1 MTLLNLSL
9 DCYIYL
15 CVQSVQEYKPFSLSE
30 LPVTIFGNFYDGRKE
45 EREKYLLEVREK
57 VLGRTGTRPHNKI
70 TQEDVIHEEL
80 IPNIRSD
87 R

>member
-9 DCYIYL
+9 DCYTF
-15 CVQSVQEYKPFSLSE
+15 VFSLFKSTNRSVCQSF
-30 LPVTIFGNFYDGRKE
+30 PVTIFGNFYDGRKE